1 MKTLFMF
8 LMSVLCSM
16 VNVFANEKGSV
27 EITEA
32 MVDMFSANVMHL
44 SQQSESRLRP
54 YCRQESFNAEAKFFD
69 RIGKRKARK
78 KEGRH
83 SQVVYDN
90 TPHSRRQVVMEDF
103 YDADL
108 VDDEDKLRVIM
119 NPESEYAMAI
129 ASSLGRQMDE
139 EIIAGALGNAY
150 AGKKG
155 QTPVSL
161 PDSQKVAAFD
171 GLAALGLGLNV
182 QTLRAI
188 RKKFKQ
194 NEAIQKGE
202 QLIIT
207 VAAQQIDD
215 LLGNTEV
222 TSADF
227 NTVRALVDGE
237 LDTYMG
243 MKFVETELLP
253 FNDTVIAYDVNT
265 GAVGAGGG
273 AIAIGEARRCFV
285 MTSNRGVLCA
295 TAREVNGRVS
305 EIAEKHYSHQV
316 YGSLSVGVTRMEEEQ
331 VVEFFCK
338 EV

>member
-1 MKTLFMF
+1 MF
-8 LMSVLCSM
+8 LMTFFCSALRVLS
-16 VNVFANEKGSV
+16 NEKGSV

-44 SQQSESRLRP
+44 SQQSESRLRG

-103 YDADL
+103 YDSDL
-108 VDDEDKLRVIM
+108 VDDEDKLRIIM
-119 NPESEYAMAI
+119 NPESEYAQAI

-139 EIIAGALGNAY
+139 EIIAGALGNAF

-155 QTPVSL
+155 QTAVAL
-161 PDSQKVAAFD
+161 PDSQKLAAFD
-171 GLAALGLGLNV
+171 AVAAPATGTGLNV
-182 QTLRAI
+182 QTLRSI

-253 FNDTVIAYDVNT
+253 FNEAAITYDVNT
-265 GAVGAGGG
+265 GSVGAGGG
-273 AIAIGEARRCFV
+273 TIALGEARRCFV
-285 MTSNRGVLCA
+285 MTAGRGVLCA

-305 EIAEKHYSHQV
+305 EIPEKHYSHQV
-316 YGSLSVGVTRMEEEQ
+316 YGSLSIGVTRMEEEQ

>member
-1 MKTLFMF
+1 MKMLFLAFIDLLITM
-8 LMSVLCSM
+8 LLPVR
-16 VNVFANEKGSV
+16 NERGSI

-44 SQQSESRLRP
+44 SQQKESRLRS
-54 YCRQESFNAEAKFFD
+54 YCRQESFNAESKFFD
-69 RIGKRKARK
+69 RIGLRKARR

-83 SQVVYDN
+83 SQVVYSD
-90 TPHSRRQVVMEDF
+90 TPHSRRQVVMQDF

-129 ASSLGRQMDE
+129 AMSLGRQMDE
-139 EIIAGALGNAY
+139 EIIAGVLGNAY

-155 QTPVSL
+155 QTPVAL

-171 GLAALGLGLNV
+171 GVGATGLGLNV
-182 QTLRAI
+182 PTLRAI

-194 NEAIQKGE
+194 NEAIMKGE
-202 QLIIT
+202 ELVIV

-253 FNDTVIAYDVNT
+253 FNDSAITYNVTT

-273 AIAIGEARRCFV
+273 TIAIGEGRRCFV
-285 MTSNRGVLCA
+285 MTKNRAVICA
-295 TAREVNGRVS
+295 TAREVNGRIS

-316 YGSLSVGVTRMEEEQ
+316 YGSLSIGVTRMEEEQ